1 MEKKQKNPLNSDLS
15 ASHNIAKKL
24 DPKFFHS
31 IFVVTLL

>member
-1 MEKKQKNPLNSDLS
+1 MEKKNNKTLNSDLS

-31 IFVVTLL
+31 IFVVTL